1 MKNKIIY
8 FSIIM
13 IMMFGIVGCEKI
25 EKIETKE
32 IQLIEVNVEKVYH
45 SNAYST
51 PMIVNNVIMMTS
63 HPATYKVYFEY
74 NGYEFH
80 VNKKEVY
87 DYCKN
92 KNKVKIKV
100 YKYTYEDNEIE
111 YEFYDLK

>member
-1 MKNKIIY
+1 MKNKIMC
-8 FSIIM
+8 FCIIM
-13 IMMFGIVGCEKI
+13 IMMISIVGCDKI
-25 EKIETKE
+25 KTKE
-32 IQLIEVNVEKVYH
+32 IQLIEVNVEEVYH
-45 SNAYST
+45 RGAYST
-51 PMIVNNVIMMTS
+51 PMIVNKVVTVVN

>member
-1 MKNKIIY
+1 MKNKIMC
-8 FSIIM
+8 FCIIM
-13 IMMFGIVGCEKI
+13 IMMISIVGCDKI
-25 EKIETKE
+25 KTKE
-32 IQLIEVNVEKVYH
+32 IQSIEVNVEEVYH
-45 SNAYST
+45 ANAYST

>member
-1 MKNKIIY
+1 MKNKIIC
-8 FSIIM
+8 FCIIM
-13 IMMFGIVGCEKI
+13 IMMFGIVGCK
-25 EKIETKE
+25 KIETKE
-32 IQLIEVNVEKVYH
+32 IQLIEVNVEEVYH
-45 SNAYST
+45 RNAYST
-51 PMIVNNVIMMTS
+51 PMIVNKAVMMVN

-74 NGYEFH
+74 DGYEFH

>member
-1 MKNKIIY
+1 MKNKIMC
-8 FSIIM
+8 FCIIM
-13 IMMFGIVGCEKI
+13 IMMINMVGCDKI
-25 EKIETKE
+25 KTKE
-32 IQLIEVNVEKVYH
+32 IQSIEVNVEEVYH

-51 PMIVNNVIMMTS
+51 PMIVNNVIMMAS

-92 KNKVKIKV
+92 KDKVKIKV